1 MAVHFFDV
9 GYTRKYFWVFE
20 KTLNFGK
27 IMRNEPDT
35 INILN
40 TLNKPDVF
48 TT

>member
-1 MAVHFFDV
+1 MSGTLESIF
-9 GYTRKYFWVFE
+9 GYLK

-27 IMRNEPDT
+27 IMGNEPDT